1 MPNVTK
7 NLQTSHHLGSWISEA
22 QIARMIA
29 AGFTDA
35 QIAFQLG
42 VKPADVTRVL
52 ALPTPT

>member
-1 MPNVTK
+1 MSLTK
-7 NLQTSHHLGSWISEA
+7 NQQTSHHLGGWMSDV
-22 QIARMIA
+22 QIAQMLA
-29 AGFTDA
+29 QGFTAA